1 MSPELLEFLL
11 NLLQYN
17 IGAFFAF
24 LMFLLLKQELH
35 ELRKEI
41 RRINE
46 NIVDILKK
54 LVDLE

>member
-46 NIVDILKK
+46 NIVDILKR
-54 LVDLE
+54 LVD